1 MNNFSFKTCS
11 SALSRN
17 FATKGQKIELFTKSW
32 NFMLWL
38 TADNFFGRENTPEV
52 EVERGQISR
61 ALSIKRR
68 DHSSPEEHEP
78 AKIPLDPSLP
88 N

>member
-1 MNNFSFKTCS
+1 
-11 SALSRN
+11 
-17 FATKGQKIELFTKSW
+17 
-32 NFMLWL
+32 MLWL